1 MTAAEVI
8 ERLRRAQR
16 EQLAVRVVLVSGKKF
31 HAGVHELDDDGG
43 SVSLYYQPE
52 TFGDPNTRTFE
63 LSAIRSVEVTDFD
76 WRPPPDET

>member
-1 MTAAEVI
+1 MTAADVI

-16 EQLAVRVVLVSGKKF
+16 EQLAVRVV

-43 SVSLYYQPE
+43 FVSLYYQPE

-63 LSAIRSVEVTDFD
+63 LSAISSVEVTDFD
-76 WRPPPDET
+76 WRPPPEET